1 MFSEEDVSK
10 IVDLRLRGNVIVLQK
25 IIVHLGG
32 SMIIRFSYHAQT
44 MHYPTKM
51 DFFKPSRF
59 LAHCA
64 CI

>member
-10 IVDLRLRGNVIVLQK
+10 IVDLRLRGK
-25 IIVHLGG
+25 IMVHLGG

-59 LAHCA
+59 LAQCA